1 MTDQARAPS
10 TRRRVLEAMRA
21 VLSDDHSYERGLATL
36 RDLIDQVVRE
46 EGATGLADLTVALSL
61 ELAKALEEI
70 AQEQGLAALDLAEVW
85 FADWS

>member
-1 MTDQARAPS
+1 VTDQARAPS

-36 RDLIDQVVRE
+36 RDLVDQVARD
-46 EGATGLADLTVALSL
+46 EGTTGLGDLTVALSL

-70 AQEQGLAALDLAEVW
+70 AQEQGLAAADLAEVW
-85 FADWS
+85 FAD